1 MHLIVNTPPLTVY
14 EHMALDETL
23 VSLRPAEITLRFYHW
38 APGPAVTFGYAQAY
52 KDVCRLAAA
61 RGLTHEMVRR
71 PTGGGVVFHT
81 DDLTFSLIFPSTL
94 RPVEIYEK
102 FHACAQANLAKAGQ
116 TRTALEGPVAKEAYR
131 PGSSGAAS
139 ACFQN
144 PVENDVLNQRGQKIL
159 GGALRRFGTTLL
171 YQGSLQIPG
180 ARENPVYKHAMIQS
194 VRQFF
199 AQDLQPMH
207 AAQHWLNSARQLA
220 DHQYRLAA
228 WQEKF

>member
-1 MHLIVNTPPLTVY
+1 MNLILNTPPLNAY
-14 EHMALDETL
+14 EQMALDESL
-23 VSLRPAEITLRFYHW
+23 VSLRPEEITLRFYRW
-38 APGPAVTFGYAQAY
+38 TPGPAVTFGYAQAY

-61 RGLTHEMVRR
+61 RGITQFIVRR
-71 PTGGGVVFHT
+71 PTGGGVVFHE
-81 DDLTFSLIFPSTL
+81 DDLTFSLVFPSAL

-131 PGSSGAAS
+131 PGSSSGAS

-144 PVENDVLNQRGQKIL
+144 PVENDVLNASGEKIL

-171 YQGSLQIPG
+171 YQGSLQVSG
-180 ARENPVYKHAMIQS
+180 ARDNPRYKAALIAA

-199 AQDLQPMH
+199 AQDLAPC
-207 AAQHWLNSARQLA
+207 AAEKSWLIQARELA
-220 DHQYRLAA
+220 QTQYSSLA